1 MNATCPASAT
11 HTSARAVDRP
21 GTVPPLCP
29 VYSVQYGIQMS
40 KRADPAVPLSRERI
54 LGAALDVIDREGL
67 AALSMRRL
75 AQELDVWPMSVY
87 RYFRDKD
94 ELLDAIAAHTAAAV
108 PLGSDAASW
117 GEQLSDLLDG
127 AREAMAHD
135 PAGIGGSLARAFL
148 TPEALRLSEAA
159 LAILE
164 DAGLTK
170 AGAASAWRALWSYTY
185 GFAMFRI
192 APTPDETRRATRAAI
207 AVLPDE
213 DYPALLASA
222 NEVAA
227 SLADDDEE
235 FRYGLDRLLEGITA
249 DAAAAP
255 RTARA

>member
-94 ELLDAIAAHTAAAV
+94 ELLDAIAAQTAGAV
-108 PLGSDAASW
+108 VLPDDAQSW
-117 GEQLSDLLDG
+117 RERLRALLHGVRDTGE
-127 AREAMAHD
+127 
-135 PAGIGGSLARAFL
+135 SLARAFL

-159 LAILE
+159 LVILDGGGFSRP
-164 DAGLTK
+164 DAV
-170 AGAASAWRALWSYTY
+170 SPWRALWAYTS
-185 GFAMFRI
+185 GFATFSVG
-192 APTPDETRRATRAAI
+192 PTPAEARRRTRAAI
-207 AVLPDE
+207 AALPDE
-213 DYPALLASA
+213 DYPAL
-222 NEVAA
+222 
-227 SLADDDEE
+227 
-235 FRYGLDRLLEGITA
+235 
-249 DAAAAP
+249 
-255 RTARA
+255 